1 MLRVAKGS
9 QERYQNKH
17 RATTRAAQ
25 HAQSARG
32 LHRDFKISYGTLMQT
47 LPAVQL
53 FWRDPGARS
62 LLEVHG
68 LQGQKTI

>member
-1 MLRVAKGS
+1 MHKV
-9 QERYQNKH
+9 
-17 RATTRAAQ
+17 
-25 HAQSARG
+25 ARG